1 MANKEL
7 RRNLL
12 QKFKEALVSVLPV
25 TIIILIVGLSV
36 DAMPGLNFASL
47 AVGAVLLIIGMFL
60 YTIGSDVAVEPIGG
74 YIGSKTTE
82 TGKVWAILLVCF
94 IVGVI
99 VTVAEPDLN
108 VLASQISSIPKMV
121 LIIVVGVGVGLFM
134 LIAVLRIVLKIPL
147 NILLIV
153 SYAIVFLLAGLVS
166 KFVGDEYVPLA
177 FDSGGVTTGP
187 ITVPFILTLC
197 VGVSA
202 VAGNGSKGS
211 EDNSFG
217 MVGVCSIGPVIAVLA
232 LGLIYKSKPVAE
244 AATIMSYE
252 TFGDVLMSY
261 ITAFPT
267 YLKEVGIAL
276 APIAVFF
283 LVYDLVLLHLPFKRM
298 LRIFTGLLYTYLG
311 LTIFL
316 TSANVGFMSAGAALG
331 SKLASINPWLVVPVG
346 AVVGAAIVL
355 AEPAVHVLNRQVE
368 EITGGVISSKTM
380 LVVLSSSMAVA
391 VGLAMVRV
399 ASGISI
405 WWFLAPGYAIALILS
420 FFVPKLFTAI
430 AFDSG
435 GVASGPMTATFLL
448 PFAMGGVSAL
458 GGNILTDAFGTVAF
472 VAMTPLIALQIFGM
486 IYKIKSEK
494 KNAVATKEHARLL
507 AEEGNIIELM

>member
-1 MANKEL
+1 M
-7 RRNLL
+7 
-12 QKFKEALVSVLPV
+12 QKLKEALVSVLPV
-25 TIIILIVGLSV
+25 TIIVLVVGLAV

-60 YTIGSDVAVEPIGG
+60 YTIGSDVAIEPIGG

-108 VLASQISSIPKMV
+108 VLASQISSIPSMV
-121 LIIVVGVGVGLFM
+121 LIVVVGVGVGLFM
-134 LIAVLRIVLKIPL
+134 LIAVLRIIFKVPL
-147 NILLIV
+147 NILLV
-153 SYAIVFLLAGLVS
+153 VCYGIVFLLAALVS
-166 KFVGDEYVPLA
+166 VFVGEEYIPLA

-202 VAGNGSKGS
+202 VAGNGAKDS

-217 MVGVCSIGPVIAVLA
+217 MVGICSIGPVIAVLA
-232 LGLIYKSKPVAE
+232 LGLIYRATPEAE
-244 AATIMSYE
+244 ASQMIVYNNFGEVIMSYINA
-252 TFGDVLMSY
+252 L
-261 ITAFPT
+261 PT
-267 YLKEVGIAL
+267 YFKEVGIAL
-276 APIAVFF
+276 APIAIFF
-283 LVYDLVLLHLPFKRM
+283 VIFDAVLLHLPLKRM
-298 LRIFTGLLYTYLG
+298 VRILMGLLYTYFG

-331 SKLASINPWLVVPVG
+331 YKLASINPWLVVPIG

-368 EITGGVISSKTM
+368 DITGGVISSKTM
-380 LVVLSSSMAVA
+380 LIVLSSSMAVA

-405 WWFLAPGYAIALILS
+405 WWFLVPGYAIALGLS

-486 IYKIKSEK
+486 VYKIKSEK
-494 KNAVATKEHARLL
+494 KNAVATKEHAKLL